1 MSIRKNQIIP
11 RNLTSFGEPFII
23 SMIRQFPNE
32 NALFQLSKLTG
43 MCEPLC
49 RKITTRA
56 NPSMNQIR
64 HLLSMCEVIS
74 NTSREFD
81 ENIMKAIRSLEEYE
95 NAHRRFYDSDMKR
108 IRGRK

>member
-1 MSIRKNQIIP
+1 MSIPKNQTIP
-11 RNLTSFGEPFII
+11 RNLTLFGEPFII
-23 SMIRQFPNE
+23 SMIRRFPNE
-32 NALFQLSKLTG
+32 NALFKLSTLTG

-49 RKITTRA
+49 RKVTTRA

-74 NTSREFD
+74 NTSGEFD
-81 ENIMKAIRSLEEYE
+81 ENIMKAIRTLEEYE
-95 NAHRRFYDSDMKR
+95 NAHRRLYDQDMKR